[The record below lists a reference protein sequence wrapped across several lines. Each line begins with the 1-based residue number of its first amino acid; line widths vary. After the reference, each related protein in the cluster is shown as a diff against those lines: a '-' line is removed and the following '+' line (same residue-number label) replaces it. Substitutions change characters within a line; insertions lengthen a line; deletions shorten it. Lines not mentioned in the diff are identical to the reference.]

1 MPRENKT
8 WVSFL
13 IFFLV
18 CQAQKLDLS
27 YFLMRRILAG
37 GIFWLLLSSS
47 AQNYLELGEEFMN
60 LHNWRVALTYFER
73 ALEIEPDLASAW
85 FGKGLC
91 YCQLGKYEEGLKA
104 LDQALARAPKN
115 KDYLYVKGVCLE
127 WRGEPYYKEAEL
139 YYQRAMAVAPENAQL
154 HHKLGTLYQRQGR
167 FQEAIEEFQQA
178 LKLDPSY
185 YVSYNNLANCY
196 VRLNHPEKAI
206 ELYQKAIALCPNP
219 SDYHFYYQL
228 GLAYLLLNRPKEAK
242 ASFLIETA
250 LNPDFIEPHLNLG
263 NLYLLEQDFERALEE
278 YQEVLAIA
286 PDNPQAHYNLGQ
298 LYLLLNMPGSALK
311 HFQKYVEL
319 NPENG
324 EAHYLLGFCYSKI
337 GDKKRAWQEYI
348 KSLKLGYHPTKIKRK

>member
-1 MPRENKT
+1 MPGENKT

-154 HHKLGTLYQRQGR
+154 HHKAYASSL
-167 FQEAIEEFQQA
+167 F
-178 LKLDPSY
+178 P
-185 YVSYNNLANCY
+185 NC
-196 VRLNHPEKAI
+196 
-206 ELYQKAIALCPNP
+206 
-219 SDYHFYYQL
+219 
-228 GLAYLLLNRPKEAK
+228 
-242 ASFLIETA
+242 
-250 LNPDFIEPHLNLG
+250 
-263 NLYLLEQDFERALEE
+263 
-278 YQEVLAIA
+278 
-286 PDNPQAHYNLGQ
+286 
-298 LYLLLNMPGSALK
+298 
-311 HFQKYVEL
+311 
-319 NPENG
+319 
-324 EAHYLLGFCYSKI
+324 
-337 GDKKRAWQEYI
+337 
-348 KSLKLGYHPTKIKRK
+348 